1 MTNLQIDKENRREKI
16 CKTRNK
22 RGNIAPDPTVTK
34 WILRKDLE
42 QIYIYILENLK
53 KMDEFLEWQKKL
65 PKLIWETS
73 VNLNISKISKDIAF
87 RIKMSYIRY
96 PIL

>member
-1 MTNLQIDKENRREKI
+1 MDFKEGFRTNIHIHIRELK
-16 CKTRNK
+16 KN
-22 RGNIAPDPTVTK
+22 G
-34 WILRKDLE
+34 WILR
-42 QIYIYILENLK
+42 
-53 KMDEFLEWQKKL
+53 MTKKL